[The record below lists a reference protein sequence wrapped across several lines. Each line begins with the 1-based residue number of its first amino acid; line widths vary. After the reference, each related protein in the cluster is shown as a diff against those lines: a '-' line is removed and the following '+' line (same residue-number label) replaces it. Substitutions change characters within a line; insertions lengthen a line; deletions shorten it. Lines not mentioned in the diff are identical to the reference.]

1 MNKNKQMK
9 LGHSGKLDRI
19 FTSSGRSDKLG
30 RFSLL
35 LVAEVNLGEAEAFGG
50 HVDVVED
57 VEDLARSVL
66 RVLLHLVRGRRER
79 FRDRTCRRQRY
90 ERLQQHL
97 AQKLDGHDAVVV
109 VVVVVTDVDVV
120 VVVEVDV
127 SVVVDVDVDAVVVVV
142 VDVKPEFTMSLT
154 MTVTTVVVGEGKFVI
169 SSSKK

>member
-1 MNKNKQMK
+1 MK

-57 VEDLARSVL
+57 VEDLARSIL

-154 MTVTTVVVGEGKFVI
+154 MTVTTVVVGEGKFVT